1 MLASNRSFKI
11 DFKLFLK
18 YSFLGLVISL
28 HWITFFEAIE
38 QSNISVT
45 LAMFSTAAF
54 FTSIIEPIFYKRS
67 IVYYEV
73 ILGFLVVC
81 GFYDF

>member
-54 FTSIIEPIFYKRS
+54 FTSFIEPIFYK
-67 IVYYEV
+67 EV
-73 ILGFLVVC
+73 LFTMKL
-81 GFYDF
+81 Y